1 MDDVSVEKIFCVLF
15 EISDFLGSEFC
26 FKFSESFLEMK
37 ASSACIMCIGC

>member
-37 ASSACIMCIGC
+37 SSSTGIMRIRC